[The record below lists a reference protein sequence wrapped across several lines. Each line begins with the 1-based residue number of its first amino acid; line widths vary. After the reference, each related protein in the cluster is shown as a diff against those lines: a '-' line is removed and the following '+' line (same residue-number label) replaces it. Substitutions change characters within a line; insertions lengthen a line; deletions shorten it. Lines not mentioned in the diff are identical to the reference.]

1 MNSPVSCLPD
11 PIQNMVKNKNKSKK
25 KVRAPQKKA
34 VKRVS
39 NNISFANPDAATSYG
54 AIMSPRKYFPMTSG
68 LGKTLTVTNYEQ
80 CGVTFT
86 GSGGFTNGGS
96 VINAGITTNFPWLSS
111 IAANYQKFRW
121 KFLRYIFVP
130 QCPSTTPGS
139 VYLEMH
145 YDYLD
150 SASTTLA
157 QVTATESSVVGNAWF
172 GSALSPELAFGSDVS
187 ARDAI
192 CLTIDISRLTQPW
205 YYVRANNNATLNT
218 VQLTG
223 TATGGNGT
231 LALSSAQTYDPSSRP
246 GTIYYGTNGITN
258 GVVAGNLYVAYS
270 CELSDPILA
279 AEQV

>member
-11 PIQNMVKNKNKSKK
+11 PIQNMTNRKLRAKKPRQKK
-25 KVRAPQKKA
+25 KVAIRRPMNNTSFSSPQASAAMGAVQAP
-34 VKRVS
+34 RR
-39 NNISFANPDAATSYG
+39 F
-54 AIMSPRKYFPMTSG
+54 FPMTSG
-68 LGKTLTVTNYEQ
+68 LGRSLTVTNYEQ
-80 CGVTFT
+80 VGVTFT
-86 GSGGFTNGGS
+86 GTGGFTNGGS
-96 VINAGITTNFPWLSS
+96 VINAGIATNFPWLSS
-111 IAANYQKFRW
+111 IAGNYQKFRW

-145 YDYLD
+145 YDFLD
-150 SASTTLA
+150 NASTTLA

-172 GSALSPELAFGSDVS
+172 GSALSPELAFGADVS

-192 CLTIDISRLTQPW
+192 CLTIDTARLTQPW
-205 YYVRANNNATLNT
+205 YYVRATNAATTNT
-218 VQLTG
+218 VTLTG

-231 LALSSAQTYDPSSRP
+231 LAIGSGGTYDPSSRP

-258 GVVAGNLYVAYS
+258 AVVAGNLYAAYC